1 MYELWMPLA
10 SLSFLCH
17 YASGHPSNPRKTT
30 RWATE
35 GAQGR
40 ARHTPVCGFA
50 ILFIAFQAF
59 QATCVIPVAAL
70 CWSWT
75 LRNCKTTQFQFFLL
89 RLQKTTLVSFPAKS
103 DYTMSCIELL
113 RVFTSRDG
121 PTSTPLLPH
130 FYCMPLRI
138 VMF

>member
-1 MYELWMPLA
+1 MDA
-10 SLSFLCH
+10 ARVSLFLCH
-17 YASGHPSNPRKTT
+17 YVSGHPSNPRKTT

-40 ARHTPVCGFA
+40 ARHPPVCGFA
-50 ILFIAFQAF
+50 NEFIAF

-75 LRNCKTTQFQFFLL
+75 LWNCKTTQFRFFS
-89 RLQKTTLVSFPAKS
+89 RLQKTHLFRF
-103 DYTMSCIELL
+103 L
-113 RVFTSRDG
+113 RRAITRCPVLNYYVFFTSRGG

-130 FYCMPLRI
+130 FYWIPLWF